1 MEILGLELWQVAL
14 ILLAGFWAGT
24 INTVV
29 GSGTLV
35 TFPVLVAMGF
45 PPVTAQISN
54 AMGLVA
60 AGVSGVFGWRRE
72 LAQSRAVLPA
82 LTTASLAGGLVG
94 AFLLMVLPEEVFGV
108 AAPILIVVA
117 LGFVVFQPRMSAWVR
132 RRKARQAEDSVRDD
146 AGGADGPG
154 APAARHPGGD
164 AGTLAPADGDA
175 PQTPTGP
182 VSPLLWL
189 LVFGAGVYGGYFV
202 AAQGVLLLG
211 ILGVF
216 MGGALVHAN
225 AVKTYLSLVVNLIA
239 ATSYLL
245 FAFDRID
252 WRAVLL
258 IAVSSMLGAS
268 LGAQIGRRIR
278 PFWLRVVIVIV
289 GLAGLANM
297 VWRLV
302 TGE

>member
-1 MEILGLELWQVAL
+1 VEILGLELWQVVV

-60 AGVSGVFGWRRE
+60 AGVSGAVGYRRE
-72 LAQSRAVLPA
+72 LAESKSLLPA
-82 LTTASLAGGLVG
+82 LTLASLCGGLVG
-94 AFLLMVLPEEVFGV
+94 AFLLMVLPEEVFGI

-117 LGFVVFQPRMSAWVR
+117 LCFVIFQPTLSRWVR
-132 RRKARQAEDSVRDD
+132 RRKAGHELDEEPDV
-146 AGGADGPG
+146 
-154 APAARHPGGD
+154 
-164 AGTLAPADGDA
+164 
-175 PQTPTGP
+175 PTGP
-182 VSPLLWL
+182 VTPVLWV
-189 LVFGAGVYGGYFV
+189 LVFLAGIYGGYFV

-216 MGGALVHAN
+216 MTGALVYAN
-225 AVKTYLSLVVNLIA
+225 AMKTWLSLAVNLIA
-239 ATSYLL
+239 AVSYLL

-258 IAVSSMLGAS
+258 IAVSSTLGAS
-268 LGAQIGRRIR
+268 LGAKIGRRIK
-278 PFWLRVVIVIV
+278 PFWLRVVIVVV
-289 GLAGLANM
+289 GLAGLVNM
-297 VWRLV
+297 VWPLLA
-302 TGE
+302 GE

>member
-1 MEILGLELWQVAL
+1 MEFLGLELWQVAV

-132 RRKARQAEDSVRDD
+132 RRKARQAELD
-146 AGGADGPG
+146 GADGAAEAATASGPG
-154 APAARHPGGD
+154 AVAR
-164 AGTLAPADGDA
+164 AGTDDPGI
-175 PQTPTGP
+175 PTGP
-182 VSPLLWL
+182 VTPLLWL
-189 LVFGAGVYGGYFV
+189 LTFGAGVYGGYFV

-225 AVKTYLSLVVNLIA
+225 AAKTYLSLVVNLIA

-268 LGAQIGRRIR
+268 LGARIGRRIR

-297 VWRLV
+297 IWRLV
-302 TGE
+302 AGE

>member
-1 MEILGLELWQVAL
+1 VEFLGLELWQVVV

-132 RRKARQAEDSVRDD
+132 RRKSRQAEPDETDE
-146 AGGADGPG
+146 ATGGAANPEAGPG
-154 APAARHPGGD
+154 ALARSAAG
-164 AGTLAPADGDA
+164 ADA
-175 PQTPTGP
+175 PDRPIGP

-189 LVFGAGVYGGYFV
+189 LVFGAGIYGGYFV

-289 GLAGLANM
+289 GLAGLGNM

-302 TGE
+302 AGE

>member
-1 MEILGLELWQVAL
+1 MEILGLEPWQVVV

-82 LTTASLAGGLVG
+82 LTTASLAGGLLG

-108 AAPILIVVA
+108 AAPVLIVVA
-117 LGFVVFQPRMSAWVR
+117 LCFVVFQPRMSAWVR
-132 RRKARQAEDSVRDD
+132 RRRAVA
-146 AGGADGPG
+146 AGHDPEV
-154 APAARHPGGD
+154 PS
-164 AGTLAPADGDA
+164 
-175 PQTPTGP
+175 GP
-182 VSPLLWL
+182 VGPVLWL
-189 LVFGAGVYGGYFV
+189 LTFGAGVYGGYFV

-225 AVKTYLSLVVNLIA
+225 AAKTYLSLVVNLVA
-239 ATSYLL
+239 AVSYLL

-258 IAVSSMLGAS
+258 IAVSSMFGAS
-268 LGAQIGRRIR
+268 LGARIGRRIR

-289 GLAGLANM
+289 GLAGLIHM
-297 VWRLV
+297 VGRLV
-302 TGE
+302 AGE

>member
-1 MEILGLELWQVAL
+1 MDFMEWLGLDVMGLELWQVVV

-60 AGVSGVFGWRRE
+60 AGVSGVFGFRRE
-72 LAQSRAVLPA
+72 LAASRSVLPA
-82 LTTASLAGGLVG
+82 LTTASLAGGVVG

-108 AAPILIVVA
+108 AAPILIAVA
-117 LGFVVFQPRMSAWVR
+117 ICFVLFQPTLSRWVR
-132 RRKARQAEDSVRDD
+132 RRKAGEAEEARAVGG
-146 AGGADGPG
+146 AGGA
-154 APAARHPGGD
+154 
-164 AGTLAPADGDA
+164 AGEDPLTEPEA
-175 PQTPTGP
+175 PTGP
-182 VSPLLWL
+182 VSPVLWAL
-189 LVFGAGVYGGYFV
+189 IFAAGIYGGYFV

-216 MGGALVHAN
+216 LSGALVYSN
-225 AVKTYLSLVVNLIA
+225 AIKTWLSLAVNLIA
-239 ATSYLL
+239 AVSYLL

-258 IAVSSMLGAS
+258 IAVSSMIGAS
-268 LGAQIGRRIR
+268 LGAQIGRRIK
-278 PFWLRVVIVIV
+278 PVWLRVVIVVV
-289 GLAGLANM
+289 GVAGLVNM
-297 VWRLV
+297 VWPLV
-302 TGE
+302 TGG

>member
-1 MEILGLELWQVAL
+1 MDFMELLGLDVMGLDLWQVVV

-60 AGVSGVFGWRRE
+60 AGVSGVFGFRRE
-72 LAQSRAVLPA
+72 LSASRSVLPA
-82 LTTASLAGGLVG
+82 LTTASLAGGVVG

-108 AAPILIVVA
+108 AAPILIAVA
-117 LGFVVFQPRMSAWVR
+117 ICFVLFQPTLSRWVR
-132 RRKARQAEDSVRDD
+132 RRKAGEAEEARG
-146 AGGADGPG
+146 AGGAAGKDPLA
-154 APAARHPGGD
+154 APEA
-164 AGTLAPADGDA
+164 
-175 PQTPTGP
+175 PTGP
-182 VSPLLWL
+182 VSPVLWAL
-189 LVFGAGVYGGYFV
+189 IFAAGIYGGYFV

-211 ILGVF
+211 IMGVF
-216 MGGALVHAN
+216 LSGALVYSN
-225 AVKTYLSLVVNLIA
+225 AIKTWLSLAVNLIA
-239 ATSYLL
+239 AVSYLF

-258 IAVSSMLGAS
+258 IAVSSMIGAS
-268 LGAQIGRRIR
+268 LGAQIGRRIK
-278 PFWLRVVIVIV
+278 PVWLRVVIVVV
-289 GLAGLANM
+289 GVAGLVNM
-297 VWRLV
+297 VWPLV
-302 TGE
+302 TGG

>member
-1 MEILGLELWQVAL
+1 MDFVDVLGLDVMGLELWQVVV

-60 AGVSGVFGWRRE
+60 AGVSGVFGFRRE
-72 LAQSRAVLPA
+72 LRASRAVLPA
-82 LTTASLAGGLVG
+82 LTTASLAGGVVG

-108 AAPILIVVA
+108 AAPVLIAVA
-117 LGFVVFQPRMSAWVR
+117 ICFVVFQPSLARWVR
-132 RRKARQAEDSVRDD
+132 RRKAGVDEAAGSGRGAGERRD
-146 AGGADGPG
+146 P
-154 APAARHPGGD
+154 
-164 AGTLAPADGDA
+164 LAP
-175 PQTPTGP
+175 PQAPTGP
-182 VSPLLWL
+182 VSPLLWAL
-189 LVFGAGVYGGYFV
+189 IFASGIYGGYFV

-211 ILGVF
+211 VLGVF
-216 MGGALVHAN
+216 LSGALVYSN
-225 AVKTYLSLVVNLIA
+225 ALKTWLSLAVNLIA

-258 IAVSSMLGAS
+258 IAVSSMVGAS
-268 LGAQIGRRIR
+268 LGARIGRRIK
-278 PFWLRVVIVIV
+278 PLWLRVVIVVV
-289 GLAGLANM
+289 GLAGLVNM
-297 VWRLV
+297 VWPLV
-302 TGE
+302 TGA

>member
-1 MEILGLELWQVAL
+1 MEILGLEPWQVVV

-60 AGVSGVFGWRRE
+60 AGVSGVFGYRRE
-72 LAQSRAVLPA
+72 LAESRAVLPA
-82 LTTASLAGGLVG
+82 LTLASLSGGLLG
-94 AFLLMVLPEEVFGV
+94 AFLLLVLPEEVFGV

-117 LGFVVFQPRMSAWVR
+117 LCFVVFQPRMSAWVR
-132 RRKARQAEDSVRDD
+132 RRKARRQEAE
-146 AGGADGPG
+146 G
-154 APAARHPGGD
+154 
-164 AGTLAPADGDA
+164 
-175 PQTPTGP
+175 TPTPALAAAEPEVPSRP
-182 VSPLLWL
+182 VSPALWL

-202 AAQGVLLLG
+202 AAQGVLLMG

-216 MGGALVHAN
+216 MAGTLVHAN
-225 AVKTYLSLVVNLIA
+225 AVKTYLSLAVNLIA
-239 ATSYLL
+239 AVSYLL
-245 FAFDRID
+245 FALDRID

-268 LGAQIGRRIR
+268 LGARIGRRIR
-278 PFWLRVVIVIV
+278 PVWLRAVIVAV
-289 GLAGLANM
+289 GLAGLVNM

-302 TGE
+302 AGG

>member
-1 MEILGLELWQVAL
+1 MEFLGLELWQVVV

-72 LAQSRAVLPA
+72 LSQSRAVLPA

-132 RRKARQAEDSVRDD
+132 RRKARQAELDEEDGRP
-146 AGGADGPG
+146 GGVTNGARGREPGAVGLATADGPDV
-154 APAARHPGGD
+154 PR
-164 AGTLAPADGDA
+164 
-175 PQTPTGP
+175 GP
-182 VSPLLWL
+182 VSPALWL
-189 LVFGAGVYGGYFV
+189 LTFGAGIYGGYFV

-239 ATSYLL
+239 AASYLL

-289 GLAGLANM
+289 GLAGLVNM

-302 TGE
+302 AGE

>member
-1 MEILGLELWQVAL
+1 MDFMELLGLEVMGLDLWQVVV

-60 AGVSGVFGWRRE
+60 AGVSGVFGFRRE
-72 LAQSRAVLPA
+72 LSASRSVLPA
-82 LTTASLAGGLVG
+82 LTTASLAGGVVG

-108 AAPILIVVA
+108 AAPILIAVA
-117 LGFVVFQPRMSAWVR
+117 ICFVLFQPTLSRWVR
-132 RRKARQAEDSVRDD
+132 RRKAGEAEEARG
-146 AGGADGPG
+146 AGGA
-154 APAARHPGGD
+154 
-164 AGTLAPADGDA
+164 AGEDPLAEPEA
-175 PQTPTGP
+175 PTGP
-182 VSPLLWL
+182 VSPVLWAL
-189 LVFGAGVYGGYFV
+189 IFAAGIYGGYFV

-211 ILGVF
+211 IMGVF
-216 MGGALVHAN
+216 LSGALVYSN
-225 AVKTYLSLVVNLIA
+225 AIKTWLSLAVNLIA
-239 ATSYLL
+239 AVSYLL

-258 IAVSSMLGAS
+258 IAVSSMIGAS
-268 LGAQIGRRIR
+268 LGAQIGRRIK
-278 PFWLRVVIVIV
+278 PVWLRVVIVVV
-289 GLAGLANM
+289 GAAGLVNM
-297 VWRLV
+297 VWPLV
-302 TGE
+302 TGG

>member
-1 MEILGLELWQVAL
+1 VEFLGLELWQVVV

-72 LAQSRAVLPA
+72 LAQSRPVLPA

-108 AAPILIVVA
+108 VAPILIVVA

-132 RRKARQAEDSVRDD
+132 RRKARRAELD
-146 AGGADGPG
+146 G
-154 APAARHPGGD
+154 APAV
-164 AGTLAPADGDA
+164 TDA
-175 PQTPTGP
+175 PDLPTGP

-189 LVFGAGVYGGYFV
+189 LVFGAGIYGGYFV

-278 PFWLRVVIVIV
+278 PFWLRVVIVVV
-289 GLAGLANM
+289 GLAGLAHM

-302 TGE
+302 AGE

>member
-1 MEILGLELWQVAL
+1 MELLGLDVMGLDLWQVVL

-60 AGVSGVFGWRRE
+60 AGVSGVFGFRRE
-72 LAQSRAVLPA
+72 LAASRKVLPA
-82 LTTASLAGGLVG
+82 LTSASLAGGVLG

-108 AAPILIVVA
+108 AAPILIAVA
-117 LGFVVFQPRMSAWVR
+117 IGFVLFQPALSRWVR
-132 RRKARQAEDSVRDD
+132 RRKAGE
-146 AGGADGPG
+146 AGGSAAAGADPL
-154 APAARHPGGD
+154 AEPAA
-164 AGTLAPADGDA
+164 
-175 PQTPTGP
+175 PTGP
-182 VSPLLWL
+182 VSPVLWVL
-189 LVFGAGVYGGYFV
+189 IFCAGVYGGYFV

-211 ILGVF
+211 IMGVF
-216 MGGALVHAN
+216 LSGALVYSN
-225 AVKTYLSLVVNLIA
+225 AIKTWLSLAVNLIA
-239 ATSYLL
+239 AVSYLL

-258 IAVSSMLGAS
+258 IAVSSMIGAS
-268 LGAQIGRRIR
+268 LGAQIGRRIK
-278 PFWLRVVIVIV
+278 PFWLRVVIVVV
-289 GLAGLANM
+289 GVAGLVNM
-297 VWRLV
+297 VWPLV
-302 TGE
+302 TGG

>member
-1 MEILGLELWQVAL
+1 MDFMEWLGLDVMGLELWQVVV

-60 AGVSGVFGWRRE
+60 AGVSGVFGFRRE
-72 LAQSRAVLPA
+72 LAASRSVLPA
-82 LTTASLAGGLVG
+82 LTTASLAGGVVG

-108 AAPILIVVA
+108 AAPILIAVA
-117 LGFVVFQPRMSAWVR
+117 ICFVLFQPTLSRWVR
-132 RRKARQAEDSVRDD
+132 RRKAGEAEEARAVGG
-146 AGGADGPG
+146 AGGA
-154 APAARHPGGD
+154 
-164 AGTLAPADGDA
+164 AGEDPLAEPEA
-175 PQTPTGP
+175 PTGP
-182 VSPLLWL
+182 VSPVLWAL
-189 LVFGAGVYGGYFV
+189 IFAAGIYGGYFV

-216 MGGALVHAN
+216 LSGALVYSN
-225 AVKTYLSLVVNLIA
+225 AIKTWLSLAVNLIA
-239 ATSYLL
+239 AVSYLL

-258 IAVSSMLGAS
+258 IAVSSMIGAS
-268 LGAQIGRRIR
+268 LGAQIGRRIK
-278 PFWLRVVIVIV
+278 PVWLRVVIVVV
-289 GLAGLANM
+289 GVAGLVNM
-297 VWRLV
+297 VWPLV
-302 TGE
+302 TGG

>member
-1 MEILGLELWQVAL
+1 MEFLSLDVMGLHLWQVVV

-60 AGVSGVFGWRRE
+60 AGVSGVYGFRRE
-72 LAQSRAVLPA
+72 LAASRSVLPA
-82 LTTASLAGGLVG
+82 LTTASLAGGVVG

-108 AAPILIVVA
+108 AAPILIAVA
-117 LGFVVFQPRMSAWVR
+117 IGFVLFQPTLSRWVR
-132 RRKARQAEDSVRDD
+132 HRKVDE
-146 AGGADGPG
+146 AGGVTAADP
-154 APAARHPGGD
+154 
-164 AGTLAPADGDA
+164 LAEPEA
-175 PQTPTGP
+175 PTGP
-182 VSPLLWL
+182 VSPVLWAL
-189 LVFGAGVYGGYFV
+189 IFSAGIYGGYFV

-211 ILGVF
+211 IMGVF
-216 MGGALVHAN
+216 LSGALVYSN
-225 AVKTYLSLVVNLIA
+225 AIKTWLSLAVNLIA
-239 ATSYLL
+239 AVSYLV

-258 IAVSSMLGAS
+258 IAVSSMIGAS
-268 LGAQIGRRIR
+268 LGAQIGRRIK
-278 PFWLRVVIVIV
+278 PFWLRVIIVVV
-289 GLAGLANM
+289 GVAGLVYM
-297 VWRLV
+297 VWPLV
-302 TGE
+302 TGG

>member
-1 MEILGLELWQVAL
+1 
-14 ILLAGFWAGT
+14 
-24 INTVV
+24 
-29 GSGTLV
+29 
-35 TFPVLVAMGF
+35 
-45 PPVTAQISN
+45 
-54 AMGLVA
+54 
-60 AGVSGVFGWRRE
+60 
-72 LAQSRAVLPA
+72 
-82 LTTASLAGGLVG
+82 
-94 AFLLMVLPEEVFGV
+94 VLPEEVFGV
-108 AAPILIVVA
+108 VAPILIVVA

-132 RRKARQAEDSVRDD
+132 RRKARRAELD
-146 AGGADGPG
+146 G
-154 APAARHPGGD
+154 APAV
-164 AGTLAPADGDA
+164 TDA
-175 PQTPTGP
+175 PDLPTGP

-189 LVFGAGVYGGYFV
+189 LVFGAGIYGGYFV

-278 PFWLRVVIVIV
+278 PFWLRVVIVVV
-289 GLAGLANM
+289 GLAGLAHM

-302 TGE
+302 AGE

>member
-1 MEILGLELWQVAL
+1 VDFLGLELWQVVV

-72 LAQSRAVLPA
+72 LRQSRAVLPA
-82 LTTASLAGGLVG
+82 LTIASLAGGLVG

-117 LGFVVFQPRMSAWVR
+117 LAFVVFQPRMSSWVR
-132 RRKARQAEDSVRDD
+132 RRKARQAEQDEDPD
-146 AGGADGPG
+146 AGAAGHPTGDPGRATADVP
-154 APAARHPGGD
+154 D
-164 AGTLAPADGDA
+164 L
-175 PQTPTGP
+175 PTGP
-182 VSPLLWL
+182 VSPTLWL
-189 LVFGAGVYGGYFV
+189 LVFGAGIYGGYFV

-225 AVKTYLSLVVNLIA
+225 AAKTYLSLVVNLIA

-289 GLAGLANM
+289 GLAGLAHM

-302 TGE
+302 AGE

>member
-1 MEILGLELWQVAL
+1 MDFMEWLGLDVMGLELWQVVV

-60 AGVSGVFGWRRE
+60 AGVSGVFGFRRE
-72 LAQSRAVLPA
+72 LAASRSVLPA
-82 LTTASLAGGLVG
+82 LTTASLAGGVVG

-108 AAPILIVVA
+108 AAPILIAVA
-117 LGFVVFQPRMSAWVR
+117 ICFVLFQPTLSRWVR
-132 RRKARQAEDSVRDD
+132 RRKAGEAEEARAVGG
-146 AGGADGPG
+146 AGGAGG
-154 APAARHPGGD
+154 A
-164 AGTLAPADGDA
+164 AGEDPLTEPEA
-175 PQTPTGP
+175 PTGP
-182 VSPLLWL
+182 VSPVLWAL
-189 LVFGAGVYGGYFV
+189 IFAAGIYGGYFV

-216 MGGALVHAN
+216 LSGALVYSN
-225 AVKTYLSLVVNLIA
+225 AIKTWRSLAVNLIA
-239 ATSYLL
+239 AVSYLL

-258 IAVSSMLGAS
+258 IAVSSMIGAS
-268 LGAQIGRRIR
+268 LGAQIGRRIK
-278 PFWLRVVIVIV
+278 PVWLRVVIVVV
-289 GLAGLANM
+289 GVAGLVNM
-297 VWRLV
+297 VWPLV
-302 TGE
+302 TGG

>member
-1 MEILGLELWQVAL
+1 MGLDLWQVVV

-60 AGVSGVFGWRRE
+60 AGVSGVFGFRRE
-72 LAQSRAVLPA
+72 LAASRKVLPA
-82 LTTASLAGGLVG
+82 LTSASLAGGVVG

-108 AAPILIVVA
+108 AAPVLIAVA
-117 LGFVVFQPRMSAWVR
+117 IGFVLFQPALSRWVR
-132 RRKARQAEDSVRDD
+132 RRKAGEAGE
-146 AGGADGPG
+146 AGGA
-154 APAARHPGGD
+154 AAAD
-164 AGTLAPADGDA
+164 ADPLAEPEA
-175 PQTPTGP
+175 PTGP
-182 VSPLLWL
+182 VSPVLWVL
-189 LVFGAGVYGGYFV
+189 IFCAGVYGGYFV

-211 ILGVF
+211 IMGVF
-216 MGGALVHAN
+216 LSGALVYSN
-225 AVKTYLSLVVNLIA
+225 AIKTWLSLAVNLIA
-239 ATSYLL
+239 AVSYLL

-258 IAVSSMLGAS
+258 IAVSSMIGAS
-268 LGAQIGRRIR
+268 LGAQIGRRIK
-278 PFWLRVVIVIV
+278 PFWLRVVIVVV
-289 GLAGLANM
+289 GVAGLVNM
-297 VWRLV
+297 SGRW
-302 TGE
+302 

>member
-1 MEILGLELWQVAL
+1 VEILGLEPWQVVV

-60 AGVSGVFGWRRE
+60 AGVSGVFGYRRE
-72 LAQSRAVLPA
+72 LAESRAVLPA
-82 LTTASLAGGLVG
+82 LTLASLSGGLLG

-117 LGFVVFQPRMSAWVR
+117 LCFVVFQPRMSAWVR
-132 RRKARQAEDSVRDD
+132 RRKARGQE
-146 AGGADGPG
+146 
-154 APAARHPGGD
+154 PGGHPTP
-164 AGTLAPADGDA
+164 ALAAVEPEV
-175 PQTPTGP
+175 PSRP
-182 VSPLLWL
+182 VSPALWL

-216 MGGALVHAN
+216 MAGTLVHAN

-239 ATSYLL
+239 AVSYLL
-245 FAFDRID
+245 FALDRID

-268 LGAQIGRRIR
+268 LGARIGRRIR
-278 PFWLRVVIVIV
+278 PVWLRAVIVVV
-289 GLAGLANM
+289 GLAGLVNM

-302 TGE
+302 AGG

>member
-1 MEILGLELWQVAL
+1 MDFVELLSLDVMGLDLWQVVV

-60 AGVSGVFGWRRE
+60 AGVSGVFGFRRE
-72 LAQSRAVLPA
+72 LSASRSVLPA
-82 LTTASLAGGLVG
+82 LTIASLAGGIVG

-108 AAPILIVVA
+108 AAPILIAVA
-117 LGFVVFQPRMSAWVR
+117 IGFVLFQPRLARWVR
-132 RRKARQAEDSVRDD
+132 HRKAGESG
-146 AGGADGPG
+146 GGAAG
-154 APAARHPGGD
+154 AGEDP
-164 AGTLAPADGDA
+164 LAEPE
-175 PQTPTGP
+175 TPVGP
-182 VSPLLWL
+182 VSPVLWVL
-189 LVFGAGVYGGYFV
+189 IFAAGVYGGYFV

-211 ILGVF
+211 IMGVF
-216 MGGALVHAN
+216 LSGALVYSN
-225 AVKTYLSLVVNLIA
+225 AIKTWLSLAVNLIA
-239 ATSYLL
+239 AVSYLL

-258 IAVSSMLGAS
+258 IAVSSMIGAS
-268 LGAQIGRRIR
+268 LGAQIGRRIK
-278 PFWLRVVIVIV
+278 PIWLRVVIVVV
-289 GLAGLANM
+289 GVAGLVNM
-297 VWRLV
+297 VWPLV
-302 TGE
+302 TGG